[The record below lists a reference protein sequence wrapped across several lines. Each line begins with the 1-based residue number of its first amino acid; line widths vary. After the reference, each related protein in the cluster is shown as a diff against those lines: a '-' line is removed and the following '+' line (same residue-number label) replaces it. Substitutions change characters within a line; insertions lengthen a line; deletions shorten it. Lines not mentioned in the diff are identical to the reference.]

1 MAQKLSNLLL
11 NAILSIAISAGCNG
25 LNEKIID
32 LEHRQAYRTQ
42 KAYSTKDENKNS
54 KVTAKSKKTQKERK
68 IQKSV
73 REEDFSLEERIL
85 AIENAL
91 YNLNTDEKDRLFNEL
106 TGFVNQILKA
116 KNNSDPIAVLTY
128 AHRILRNNYIIDNYL
143 VGTIKNFL
151 HEKKL
156 HCHIH
161 SLILGLIARHLGLET
176 KYIGHIEKKYGAAH
190 EVLQVTWK
198 NKKYIFDINS
208 YKPYSKLNAKR
219 IFSVLSSPESS
230 HAHYIILN
238 FFSEGK
244 IERAYN
250 LLEKYS
256 FPEPQL
262 EFWRLFLKRTLGY
275 KLEKEDLEKL
285 EKLKSSKLRNS
296 YKEYLPF
303 LKNENYQPYI
313 KPHVKFKYGPSGFKF
328 GVRPK
333 KTNKMGWRN

>member
-1 MAQKLSNLLL
+1 MARKQKLSNLLL
-11 NAILSIAISAGCNG
+11 NAILSIAISAGCSG

-32 LEHRQAYRTQ
+32 LEHRQAYRAQ
-42 KAYSTKDENKNS
+42 KAYFTKAENKNS
-54 KVTAKSKKTQKERK
+54 KVTAKSQNTQKERK

-73 REEDFSLEERIL
+73 REEDFSLEKRIL

-91 YNLNTDEKDRLFNEL
+91 YNFNTDEKDRLFNKL
-106 TGFVNQILKA
+106 TSFVNQILKA

-128 AHRILRNNYIIDNYL
+128 AHRILRNNYTIDNYL

-176 KYIGHIEKKYGAAH
+176 KYIGHTEKKYGAAH

-198 NKKYIFDINS
+198 NEKYIFDLNS

-219 IFSVLSSPESS
+219 IFSELSSPESS

-238 FFSEGK
+238 FLSEGK
-244 IERAYN
+244 IEPAYN
-250 LLEKYS
+250 LLKKYS
-256 FPEPQL
+256 FPEPHL

-275 KLEKEDLEKL
+275 KLEKEDLKKL
-285 EKLKSSKLRNS
+285 EKLLTTSKLRKS
-296 YKEYLPF
+296 YKKYLPF

-313 KPHVKFKYGPSGFKF
+313 KPHVKFKYGPDGFKF

-333 KTNKMGWRN
+333 KTR